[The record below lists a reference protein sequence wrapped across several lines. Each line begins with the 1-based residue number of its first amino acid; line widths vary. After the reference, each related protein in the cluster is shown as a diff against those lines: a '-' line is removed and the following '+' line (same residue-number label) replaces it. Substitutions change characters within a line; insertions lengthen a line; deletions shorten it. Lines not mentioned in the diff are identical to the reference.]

1 MPPSQPNLP
10 EGTDHVVV
18 GASGSSDGAES
29 GNGFVASGG
38 GGSGTD
44 RLVNQVKDQVTSLRG
59 QAADRIRG
67 FADDGKGRVTGL
79 LEDVSEV
86 INDAARSV
94 DERLGEDYGQ
104 YAHRAAGAVADFAG
118 RIRDRNVDD
127 IVDDA
132 RDFVR
137 KSPVVAV
144 GIAAVAGF
152 ALIRVIKSGLDD
164 ARGRSGRNGA

>member
-1 MPPSQPNLP
+1 LLRPRYELWRESQR
-10 EGTDHVVV
+10 EY
-18 GASGSSDGAES
+18 
-29 GNGFVASGG
+29 
-38 GGSGTD
+38 
-44 RLVNQVKDQVTSLRG
+44 R
-59 QAADRIRG
+59 
-67 FADDGKGRVTGL
+67 
-79 LEDVSEV
+79 

>member
-10 EGTDHVVV
+10 EGTDHIVA
-18 GASGSSDGAES
+18 GASGSSDGKEG

-59 QAADRIRG
+59 QAADRVRG
-67 FADDGKGRVTGL
+67 FADEGKGRVTGL

-104 YAHRAAGAVADFAG
+104 YAHRAADAVAGFAG
-118 RIRDRNVDD
+118 RIRDRSVDD
-127 IVDDA
+127 IMDDT

-137 KSPVVAV
+137 KSPVVAI

-152 ALIRVIKSGLDD
+152 ALVRVIKSGLDN
-164 ARGRSGRNGA
+164 AQGRSGRGEA